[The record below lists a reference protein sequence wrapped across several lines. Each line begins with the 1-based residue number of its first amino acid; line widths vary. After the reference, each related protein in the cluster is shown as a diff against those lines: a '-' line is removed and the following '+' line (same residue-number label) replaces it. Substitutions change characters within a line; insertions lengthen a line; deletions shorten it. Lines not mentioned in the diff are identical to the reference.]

1 MPVTDPAE
9 LRRILEE
16 TKRVAVV
23 GLSAD
28 EMRPSYGVAEYLQRR
43 AGYQIVPVNPKWVG
57 QTILGEPVYATLM
70 DVPGPIDVVD
80 VFRRAVDMP
89 RVVRDA
95 IAVKASVLWMQQGIV
110 NEEAAAE
117 AEAAGITVVMDNCMA
132 TTHRLL
138 VPRR

>member
-1 MPVTDPAE
+1 MAVTDPAE
-9 LRRILEE
+9 LRRILEGA
-16 TKRVAVV
+16 KRVAVV

-28 EMRPSYGVAEYLQRR
+28 EMRPSYGVAEYLQR
-43 AGYQIVPVNPKWVG
+43 AGYEIVPVNPKWVG

-70 DVPGPIDVVD
+70 DVLGPVDVVD
-80 VFRRAVDMP
+80 VFRRPVDVP

-95 IAVKASVLWMQQGIV
+95 ITVGAPVVWMQQGIV
-110 NEEAAAE
+110 NGEAAAAAE
-117 AEAAGITVVMDNCMA
+117 AAGLTVVMDNCMA